1 MFLRWV
7 LHIFNCAWW
16 SINCFTR
23 DNYTLCFF
31 YFILWSPVGV
41 FITQLVGSNVFQEF
55 KDGVP
60 SVCPPFSFSV
70 CDSSY
75 IYISC
80 SLVLF
85 SCLYADLASVN
96 LIPKTIFPSIQFC
109 CSLTYLVYINN
120 VTNVSVKIKER
131 ATNLGI
137 LLVKDSYL
145 ILLFNNQPSMIKLN
159 MRKLWYIL
167 DMVTF
172 FSFQ

>member
-1 MFLRWV
+1 MFFRWV

-23 DNYTLCFF
+23 DNYSLCVFF
-31 YFILWSPVGV
+31 FFFEVPLVFLSPNL
-41 FITQLVGSNVFQEF
+41 LVPMCFKSSKMGFLLFAHLFLFQC
-55 KDGVP
+55 VIHP
-60 SVCPPFSFSV
+60 
-70 CDSSY
+70 

-96 LIPKTIFPSIQFC
+96 LIPKTIFPCIQFC
-109 CSLTYLVYINN
+109 CLLTYLVYINN

-159 MRKLWYIL
+159 MRKLWCIL

>member
-1 MFLRWV
+1 M
-7 LHIFNCAWW
+7 
-16 SINCFTR
+16 
-23 DNYTLCFF
+23 
-31 YFILWSPVGV
+31 
-41 FITQLVGSNVFQEF
+41 FQEF

-60 SVCPPFSFSV
+60 GVCPPFSFSV
-70 CDSSY
+70 CDSS
-75 IYISC
+75 YISC

-109 CSLTYLVYINN
+109 CSLTYLVYISN

-159 MRKLWYIL
+159 MRKLWCIL

-172 FSFQ
+172 FLFNKWGTCPVCSSLHYYPLLAASCLPCTFDKHGLCRIVSES